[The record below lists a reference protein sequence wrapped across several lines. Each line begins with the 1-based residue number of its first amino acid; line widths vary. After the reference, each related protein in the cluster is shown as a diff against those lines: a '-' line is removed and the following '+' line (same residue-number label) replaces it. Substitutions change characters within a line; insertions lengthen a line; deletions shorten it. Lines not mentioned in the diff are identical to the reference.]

1 VLLNNGSPT
10 LHSALTEQVVRI
22 DPEAQIKS
30 SWTSLIDMLAANS
43 CRTFD
48 VIVTVGPDCSLAME
62 QMDELRR
69 LRVQSNYSPRPVYF
83 AISQDTQ
90 LGLTRYR
97 IERLGGHFLH
107 PLDIPCGFQA
117 EIDLIQH
124 ELAPATRSLPFWRI
138 VYEGN
143 AGTLR
148 PIIYL
153 VNRRRSERISGSDR
167 LIAAL
172 AAFLKNNGIERSLS
186 GWQKILYDDPLFT
199 SCGGGF
205 PVPSISTLKMYLRR
219 DFHNCLQ
226 RVFDICG
233 SRFCAARVI
242 EAIDP
247 GTHGARFRI
256 RGEWELIR
264 E

>member
-1 VLLNNGSPT
+1 L
-10 LHSALTEQVVRI
+10 RI

-48 VIVTVGPDCSLAME
+48 VIVAVGPDCSLAME
-62 QMDELRR
+62 QMDELQR
-69 LRVQSNYSPRPVYF
+69 LRVRNNYSSRPVYF

-90 LGLTRYR
+90 WGLTRYK

-107 PLDIPCGFQA
+107 PLDIPSGFQP
-117 EIDLIQH
+117 EIDLIWH
-124 ELAPATRSLPFWRI
+124 ELTPATRSLPFWRI
-138 VYEGN
+138 VYQGN

-186 GWQKILYDDPLFT
+186 AWQKILYDDLLFT
-199 SCGGGF
+199 PCGGGF
-205 PVPSISTLKMYLRR
+205 PVPSVSTLKMYLRR
-219 DFHNCLQ
+219 DFRNCLQ

-233 SRFCAARVI
+233 SSFCADRVI
-242 EAIDP
+242 EVVNP

-256 RGEWELIR
+256 RGERELIR